1 MTLRQRQ
8 YALNIVRFEGD
19 ENKARS
25 LPHIKTPVTKKQAEK
40 WLQDPDFMD
49 YRKDIE
55 NSIGAEVGI
64 DAVYVLDGY
73 KKLYQDSVKGD
84 AKYDKDGNFL
94 GMKPDR
100 TNAGKALDSMS
111 RILGLDAPKEV
122 NINVDLSTWLTQETI
137 KPLRKTDYI
146 EGELDD

>member
-1 MTLRQRQ
+1 MTLRQKQ

-25 LPHIKTPVTKKQAEK
+25 LPHAKAPITKKQAEK
-40 WLQDPDFMD
+40 WLQDPDFKD

-55 NSIGAEVGI
+55 NSVGAAVGV
-64 DAVYVLDGY
+64 DAVFVLDGY
-73 KKLYQDSVKGD
+73 KKLYLDSVKGD
-84 AKYDKDGNFL
+84 AKYDKDGNFIA
-94 GMKPDR
+94 MRPDR

-137 KPLRKTDYI
+137 KPLIPKDVIDVETD
-146 EGELDD
+146 

>member
-1 MTLRQRQ
+1 MTLRQKQ

-19 ENKARS
+19 EDKARA
-25 LPHIKTPVTKKQAEK
+25 LPHAKTPITKKQSK
-40 WLQDPDFMD
+40 QWLENPDFKE
-49 YRKDIE
+49 YRKE
-55 NSIGAEVGI
+55 LEGNVGAEVGV
-64 DAVYVLDGY
+64 DAVYVLNGY
-73 KKLYQDSVKGD
+73 KKLYEDSVKGD

-94 GMKPDR
+94 GNRPDR

-111 RILGLDAPKEV
+111 RMLGLDAPKEV

-137 KPLRKTDYI
+137 KPLTKTDYI